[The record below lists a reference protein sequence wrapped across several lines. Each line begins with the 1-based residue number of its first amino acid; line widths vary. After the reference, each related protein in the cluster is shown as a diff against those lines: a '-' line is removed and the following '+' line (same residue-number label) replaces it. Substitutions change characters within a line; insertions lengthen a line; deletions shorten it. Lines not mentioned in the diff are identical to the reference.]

1 MTRLRRPSAKMGALQ
16 LPRLFRH
23 SRRGGG
29 PNLHSGQRRNGGLGR
44 VSFEVAD
51 NRAETAIA
59 RHPRADHTGD
69 VVLVI
74 GMFA

>member
-16 LPRLFRH
+16 LLRLFRH
-23 SRRGGG
+23 YRRGAGRIYI
-29 PNLHSGQRRNGGLGR
+29 PASDEMAALAVFHSKWPTI
-44 VSFEVAD
+44 
-51 NRAETAIA
+51 AETAIA